1 MKNPSILTI
10 LLPIFVTIV
19 FVFLKIFNLINWHWA
34 WVISPIWIT
43 IAIVVL
49 IVAIGLIF
57 LPKDW
62 MEHNKDWNN

>member
-43 IAIVVL
+43 IAIVVF

-62 MEHNKDWNN
+62 MDINKDWKN

>member
-1 MKNPSILTI
+1 MKNLSILKI
-10 LLPIFVTIV
+10 LLPISVTIV
-19 FVFLKIFNLINWHWA
+19 FVLLKIFDIVDWSWA

-43 IAIVVL
+43 IAIVVF

-62 MEHNKDWNN
+62 MEPNKDWDN